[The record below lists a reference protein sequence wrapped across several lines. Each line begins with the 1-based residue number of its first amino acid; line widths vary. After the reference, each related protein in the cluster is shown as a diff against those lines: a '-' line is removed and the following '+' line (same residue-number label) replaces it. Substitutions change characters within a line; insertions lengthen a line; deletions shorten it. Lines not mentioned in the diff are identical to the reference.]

1 VTESQDSSETSPYAY
16 TLSAAFRK
24 VPALGTAPASP
35 PAGPFPLL
43 ALSGTGTGLNITGNG
58 TLKINNSG
66 TIMMNSTSNDAALNV
81 GGTITGAAAV
91 NGLGTCTNIFCP
103 ANYSQIAQAPIDPY
117 KGLAAPS
124 TTGLPA
130 RSGCAGGTAQP
141 GVYAATLSLVGT
153 GISCAF
159 ASGVYVFQNG
169 LSITGSVSLSSA
181 AGGVFFYIA
190 GGSLSLTGS
199 GSISLTPMTTG
210 TYANILVYQSRT
222 DAVAMTLTGSGS
234 VNGYNGLIYAP
245 AAQVNLVGSGSLAV
259 KSLITASLSMTVS
272 GGTATIG

>member
-1 VTESQDSSETSPYAY
+1 
-16 TLSAAFRK
+16 
-24 VPALGTAPASP
+24 
-35 PAGPFPLL
+35 
-43 ALSGTGTGLNITGNG
+43 
-58 TLKINNSG
+58 
-66 TIMMNSTSNDAALNV
+66 
-81 GGTITGAAAV
+81 
-91 NGLGTCTNIFCP
+91 
-103 ANYSQIAQAPIDPY
+103 
-117 KGLAAPS
+117 
-124 TTGLPA
+124 
-130 RSGCAGGTAQP
+130 
-141 GVYAATLSLVGT
+141 
-153 GISCAF
+153 
-159 ASGVYVFQNG
+159 
-169 LSITGSVSLSSA
+169 LSSA

-245 AAQVNLVGSGSLAV
+245 AAQVNLVGSGSLAA